1 MSLRTPHLLFALALP
16 LALAV
21 PAAAQSAKKKPGTAA
36 VPGKGSPKAAVAL
49 SGIWAGTATVPLG
62 DSTIVVPVSYSFSGT
77 GATIG
82 GIASVP
88 GQGSGPISNVVQDG
102 ARVQFRVT
110 APEARL
116 LEHDGRVG
124 ADGSIEGMVNMNN
137 LPVARFKIA
146 AKQPEPAKKPQPAK
160 K

>member
-1 MSLRTPHLLFALALP
+1 MSQRTSCFRFALVLLAATAAP
-16 LALAV
+16 L
-21 PAAAQSAKKKPGTAA
+21 AAQSATKKPASASMSGKAVTKVAPLSGTWVGTA
-36 VPGKGSPKAAVAL
+36 S
-49 SGIWAGTATVPLG
+49 VPLG
-62 DSTIVVPVSYSFSGT
+62 DSSIVVPVTYSFTGS

-82 GIASVP
+82 GMAMVP

-116 LEHDGRVG
+116 LDHDGRVG

-137 LPVARFKIA
+137 LPVAKFKIA
-146 AKQPEPAKKPQPAK
+146 AKRPEPAKK
-160 K
+160 